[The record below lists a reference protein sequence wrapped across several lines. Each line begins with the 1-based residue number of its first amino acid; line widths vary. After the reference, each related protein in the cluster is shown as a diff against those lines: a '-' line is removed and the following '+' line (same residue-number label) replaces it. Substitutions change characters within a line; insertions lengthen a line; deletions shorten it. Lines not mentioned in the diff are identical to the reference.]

1 MTKFCP
7 KCGNEL
13 SDDAEFCGK
22 CGTNLQ
28 IINNVLNEDSDS
40 FNEKNNEKSKDE
52 NKSKINI
59 KTIDKK
65 IIAIV
70 IVSIALVGIGLMFV
84 LGDGHQDNYQI
95 KVTDASLIGTIGAS
109 YGDSFSYDLY
119 GSIIPMPKNSTDI
132 SIQTDYYDSNGTLVE
147 SSVRTMPEIYPYDNS
162 NTVVLGSYYSNC
174 LNIMPTYDEQQPGL
188 INYEQV
194 LSPNTNY
201 VLNFLSGFEASDTY
215 PTNIEINKLEVTK
228 I

>member
-22 CGTNLQ
+22 CGTNLK
-28 IINNVLNEDSDS
+28 IINNMLNEDSDS
-40 FNEKNNEKSKDE
+40 FNEKSKEKSKDE

-70 IVSIALVGIGLMFV
+70 IVGIALVGIGLMFV

-95 KVTDASLIGTIGAS
+95 KVTDASLSGTIGAS
-109 YGDSFSYDLY
+109 YGDTFSYDLY

-147 SSVRTMPEIYPYDNS
+147 SNVRTMPEIYPSDNS
-162 NTVVLGSYYSNC
+162 NSVVLGSYYSNHYVNMDHA
-174 LNIMPTYDEQQPGL
+174 NIQIVDNGKVVSNITYKFNMKDMQVYDENFTVVE
-188 INYEQV
+188 NYNPE
-194 LSPNTNY
+194 
-201 VLNFLSGFEASDTY
+201 E
-215 PTNIEINKLEVTK
+215 
-228 I
+228 

>member
-22 CGTNLQ
+22 CGTNLK
-28 IINNVLNEDSDS
+28 IINNVLNENSNT

-162 NTVVLGSYYSNC
+162 NTVVLGSYYSNHYVNMDHA
-174 LNIMPTYDEQQPGL
+174 NIQIVDNGKVVSNITYKFNMKDMQVYDENSTFVE
-188 INYEQV
+188 NYNPE
-194 LSPNTNY
+194 
-201 VLNFLSGFEASDTY
+201 E
-215 PTNIEINKLEVTK
+215 
-228 I
+228 